1 MISIASTPHLKSAFP
16 AEARSPVTSDMPMKA
31 AEGNKARP
39 FITPEA
45 KTDRLVEMRTAPAR
59 LAAADAAIEEG
70 VTVVQ

>member
-1 MISIASTPHLKSAFP
+1 
-16 AEARSPVTSDMPMKA
+16 MKA